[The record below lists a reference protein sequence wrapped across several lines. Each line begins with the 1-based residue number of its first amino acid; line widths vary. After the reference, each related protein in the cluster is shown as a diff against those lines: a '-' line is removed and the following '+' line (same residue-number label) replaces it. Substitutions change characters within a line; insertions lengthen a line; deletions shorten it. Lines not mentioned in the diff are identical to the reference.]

1 MIAVQDRLLELLPEK
16 IAYLAEDWGQLDFY
30 NERPPVNFPCVLIDI
45 AEAEFSD
52 CTRKVQLG
60 EAILTVRVAHFDPVN
75 ISALAPN
82 RNKAFRM
89 FVLLRLIYTQLQGL
103 SGEGFRPY
111 AHIPA
116 AVKREDAIR
125 EYVMQFR
132 FGGTDNA
139 AYKPRKRR
147 RRPDRHHH
155 GTLVTKQPGN
165 LPGCFAIRL
174 LFLLFLKQNKRI
186 CPTGAKFG
194 KS

>member
-82 RNKAFRM
+82 RNETLPHVRPAA
-89 FVLLRLIYTQLQGL
+89 VDLHPVAGTLRRGVF
-103 SGEGFRPY
+103 GPY

-116 AVKREDAIR
+116 AGE
-125 EYVMQFR
+125 
-132 FGGTDNA
+132 T
-139 AYKPRKRR
+139 
-147 RRPDRHHH
+147 
-155 GTLVTKQPGN
+155 
-165 LPGCFAIRL
+165 
-174 LFLLFLKQNKRI
+174 
-186 CPTGAKFG
+186 
-194 KS
+194 

>member
-103 SGEGFRPY
+103 SGEGFSGLTRTSLRRVK
-111 AHIPA
+111 H
-116 AVKREDAIR
+116 AVP
-125 EYVMQFR
+125 V
-132 FGGTDNA
+132 
-139 AYKPRKRR
+139 RR
-147 RRPDRHHH
+147 DGQRS
-155 GTLVTKQPGN
+155 L
-165 LPGCFAIRL
+165 
-174 LFLLFLKQNKRI
+174 
-186 CPTGAKFG
+186 
-194 KS
+194 

>member
-16 IAYLAEDWGQLDFY
+16 
-30 NERPPVNFPCVLIDI
+30 I

-103 SGEGFRPY
+103 SGEGFSGLTRTSLRR
-111 AHIPA
+111 
-116 AVKREDAIR
+116 VKREDAIR

-139 AYKPRKRR
+139 AYKPRKKAEGVQIDITTER
-147 RRPDRHHH
+147 
-155 GTLVTKQPGN
+155 
-165 LPGCFAIRL
+165 
-174 LFLLFLKQNKRI
+174 
-186 CPTGAKFG
+186 
-194 KS
+194 S

>member
-103 SGEGFRPY
+103 SGEGFSGLTRTSLRR
-111 AHIPA
+111 
-116 AVKREDAIR
+116 VKRSSGSAGRTTQPISR
-125 EYVMQFR
+125 EKRPKASRSTSPRNARNETARQFAGLFR
-132 FGGTDNA
+132 
-139 AYKPRKRR
+139 
-147 RRPDRHHH
+147 
-155 GTLVTKQPGN
+155 
-165 LPGCFAIRL
+165 IRL

>member
-1 MIAVQDRLLELLPEK
+1 MIENAMIAVQDRLLELLPEK

-103 SGEGFRPY
+103 SGEGFSGLTRTSLRRG
-111 AHIPA
+111 
-116 AVKREDAIR
+116 KRESANR
-125 EYVMQFR
+125 EYVMPVLV
-132 FGGTDNA
+132 GGAENA
-139 AYKPRKRR
+139 AYKPRKKAQSVQIPIPTE
-147 RRPDRHHH
+147 RP
-155 GTLVTKQPGN
+155 
-165 LPGCFAIRL
+165 
-174 LFLLFLKQNKRI
+174 
-186 CPTGAKFG
+186 
-194 KS
+194 

>member
-1 MIAVQDRLLELLPEK
+1 M
-16 IAYLAEDWGQLDFY
+16 
-30 NERPPVNFPCVLIDI
+30 LIDI

-103 SGEGFRPY
+103 SGEGFSGLTRTSLRR
-111 AHIPA
+111 
-116 AVKREDAIR
+116 VKREDAIR

-139 AYKPRKRR
+139 AYKPRKKAEGVQIDITTER
-147 RRPDRHHH
+147 
-155 GTLVTKQPGN
+155 
-165 LPGCFAIRL
+165 
-174 LFLLFLKQNKRI
+174 
-186 CPTGAKFG
+186 
-194 KS
+194 S

>member
-1 MIAVQDRLLELLPEK
+1 MIENAMIAVQDRLLELLPEK

-30 NERPPVNFPCVLIDI
+30 NERPPVNFPSGLIDI

-89 FVLLRLIYTQLQGL
+89 FALLRLVYTQLQGL
-103 SGEGFRPY
+103 SGEGFSGLTRTSLRR
-111 AHIPA
+111 
-116 AVKREDAIR
+116 VKREDAIR

-139 AYKPRKRR
+139 AYKPRKKAEGVQIDITTER
-147 RRPDRHHH
+147 
-155 GTLVTKQPGN
+155 
-165 LPGCFAIRL
+165 
-174 LFLLFLKQNKRI
+174 
-186 CPTGAKFG
+186 
-194 KS
+194 S